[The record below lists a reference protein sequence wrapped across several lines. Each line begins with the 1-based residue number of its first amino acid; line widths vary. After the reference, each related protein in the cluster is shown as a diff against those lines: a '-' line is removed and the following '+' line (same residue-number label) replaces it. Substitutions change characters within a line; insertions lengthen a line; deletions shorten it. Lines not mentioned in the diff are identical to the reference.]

1 MRLPN
6 RSAAACTALIAALAF
21 AAAAAAA
28 ERRPSYSFQAVLLLA
43 DNQTPGSLEGVPPNA
58 QAAMR
63 DAASFL
69 PYKSYRLLDLA
80 WVRTSFRGASRVA
93 GPDGATYLMQVVVD
107 PNESDGTKLVVAEF
121 RLIELLPNGVEKPTP
136 LLRTTFSMAPGET
149 VVVGTSRLDGPN
161 KALVVLLTAIP

>member
-1 MRLPN
+1 MRLPR
-6 RSAAACTALIAALAF
+6 RSAVACTALVAALAF
-21 AAAAAAA
+21 SAAAAAA
-28 ERRPSYSFQAVLLLA
+28 EKRPSYSFQAVLLLA
-43 DNQTPGSLEGVPPNA
+43 DNQTPGSLEGVPANA

-63 DAASFL
+63 DAAKFL

-80 WVRTSFRGASRVA
+80 WVRTSFKGDSRVA
-93 GPDGATYLMQVVVD
+93 GPDGASYLMQVVVD
-107 PNESDGTKLVVAEF
+107 PHESDGTRVVVNEF
-121 RLIELLPNGVEKPTP
+121 NLIELLPNGVPRPTP